1 MPMNS
6 DANVYLGLVHYPVYD
21 KAGDVV
27 ATAITNL
34 DIHDIARLARTYG
47 VRRYFLITPLATQ
60 QEVAG
65 RVLRHWIEGGGAQ
78 YNPDRREALSIVSVV
93 SDLEEAQKII
103 ADDCRGVSPVIIAT
117 SARTTGEAVTYAE
130 VREKIKNET
139 GPFLV
144 LLGTG
149 WGMEEEFLKVARY
162 RLQPIDGG
170 SDYNHLSVRCAAAI
184 IVDRLLGSGI

>member
-1 MPMNS
+1 MP
-6 DANVYLGLVHYPVYD
+6 DNVYLGLVHYPVYD
-21 KAGDVV
+21 KAGDIV
-27 ATAITNL
+27 ATAVTNL

-47 VRRYFLITPLATQ
+47 VRRYFMITPLAAQ

-93 SDLEEAQKII
+93 SDLEEAQKVI
-103 ADDCRGVSPVIIAT
+103 ADDWQGASPVVIAT
-117 SARTTGEAVTYAE
+117 SARQTGGAATYAE
-130 VREKIKNET
+130 VREKIKSET